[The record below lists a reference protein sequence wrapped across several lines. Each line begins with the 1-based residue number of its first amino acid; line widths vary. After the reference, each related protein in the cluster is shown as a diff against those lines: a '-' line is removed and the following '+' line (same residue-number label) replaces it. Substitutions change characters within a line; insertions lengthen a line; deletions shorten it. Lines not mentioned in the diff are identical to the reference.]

1 MRALYTPGT
10 VLSIFQAL
18 MYFNLYN
25 NEPVEVG
32 ATIILVSSRRRPR
45 LSEAKHL
52 SEELTGDQQTE
63 DC

>member
-1 MRALYTPGT
+1 
-10 VLSIFQAL
+10 